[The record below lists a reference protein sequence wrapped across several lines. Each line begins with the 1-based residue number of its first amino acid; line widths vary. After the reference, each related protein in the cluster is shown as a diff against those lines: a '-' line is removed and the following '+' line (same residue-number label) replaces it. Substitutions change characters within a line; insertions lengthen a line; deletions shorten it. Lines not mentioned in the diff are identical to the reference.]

1 MDGDRRDHGGQQD
14 RGQMWGLEMEGTSAG
29 DKGRGFVT
37 PFGDVRTGRTTG
49 GGTQPRRQE
58 TKAKGDRGDTEGT
71 PKGRGTWSHPP
82 PGGHMVPSSAM
93 TESRGRPWARARA
106 RSG

>member
-58 TKAKGDRGDTEGT
+58 TKAKGTEVTLRGHQRDAVPGATPPRGDTWCHH
-71 PKGRGTWSHPP
+71 R
-82 PGGHMVPSSAM
+82 
-93 TESRGRPWARARA
+93 R
-106 RSG
+106 